1 MAGQAGSATVEQA
14 RSDVASLLYRVRRQ
28 ITVKAPPE
36 IENHLIRDAARVLG
50 SARARR
56 HLIRLGEL
64 AADHDLTDLQNT
76 LLPQFEAELNA
87 ASDWAVRGGIDAP
100 PFQQRKDSKGSPL
113 RNICRSAA
121 I

>member
-1 MAGQAGSATVEQA
+1 MDV
-14 RSDVASLLYRVRRQ
+14 SDPVALHLAAVTDQLNTLRNADPYRDEPLEPYLALVR
-28 ITVKAPPE
+28 T
-36 IENHLIRDAARVLG
+36 
-50 SARARR
+50 SRR